1 MNDDDLIKALVN
13 ARQPVGCSDA
23 EVAIWDEQCTL
34 PTSVPGLTLLA
45 QLIEA
50 RSWATP

>member
-1 MNDDDLIKALVN
+1 MTDIDPVDLSDPG
-13 ARQPVGCSDA
+13 QPGHSEIATWDA
-23 EVAIWDEQCTL
+23 QATL
-34 PTSVPGLTLLA
+34 PSSVPGLILLA